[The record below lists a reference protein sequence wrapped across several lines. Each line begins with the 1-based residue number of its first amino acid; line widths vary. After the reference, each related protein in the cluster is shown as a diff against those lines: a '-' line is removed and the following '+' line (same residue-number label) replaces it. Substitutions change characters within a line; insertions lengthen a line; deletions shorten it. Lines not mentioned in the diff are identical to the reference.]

1 MGNMEKPNHLDIV
14 SNEVQKLAHLSL
26 PEEAQTA
33 FMQIQHSVAQISL
46 ELIALQTELDAV
58 RQDKSRF
65 VSLVTHELR
74 VPLTSIKGYTDLM
87 RQGMVGPI
95 NDQQKNFLNVIRNN
109 VERMSALISDLSDMS
124 HIQSGKFTFNPVQS
138 DIANALD
145 DLLLTWRGRFEEKQ
159 QTLTVDIAD
168 HLPSAYL
175 DISRYK
181 QITAYLL
188 SNAQKYTPE
197 KGSITLRVDQ
207 KADLLVTEVSDNG
220 IGISPK
226 DQEKLFT
233 PFFRSEDSAVREFPG
248 WGLALHVASQIVE
261 LMGGQ
266 IGCTSKLGHGS
277 TFWFQIPLQQPV
289 PAKPEQDAASD

>member
-1 MGNMEKPNHLDIV
+1 MNDMEKPNHLDIL
-14 SNEVQKLAHLSL
+14 SEEVDKLAHLNL
-26 PEEAQTA
+26 PEEAGA
-33 FMQIQHSVAQISL
+33 ALAQIQQSVAQVSL

-87 RQGMVGPI
+87 RQGMVGPV

-124 HIQSGKFTFNPVQS
+124 HIQSGKFSLNPMQS
-138 DIANALD
+138 DIAAALD
-145 DLLLTWRGRFEEKQ
+145 DLLLIWKSRFDEKQ
-159 QTLTVDIAD
+159 QTLTVEVAD
-168 HLPSAYL
+168 HLPSANL
-175 DISRYK
+175 DLSRYK

-197 KGSITLRVDQ
+197 KGSITLRVYQ
-207 KADLLVTEVSDNG
+207 KAEMLATEVSDNG
-220 IGISPK
+220 IGIDKK

-248 WGLALHVASQIVE
+248 WGLALHVASQIIK
-261 LMGGQ
+261 LMGGD

-277 TFWFQIPLQQPV
+277 TFWFHVPLQQT
-289 PAKPEQDAASD
+289 